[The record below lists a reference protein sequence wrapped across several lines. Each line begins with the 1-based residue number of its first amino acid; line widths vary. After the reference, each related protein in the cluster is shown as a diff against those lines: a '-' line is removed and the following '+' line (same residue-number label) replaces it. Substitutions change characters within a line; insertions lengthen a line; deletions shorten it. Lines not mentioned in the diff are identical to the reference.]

1 MIGEYFLKKI
11 KETKVE
17 INPWP
22 YQVIENSLPS
32 DSFKKLRKSCEPYL
46 NAGDKLIHFHAK
58 DFEENNIDWYDEMMT
73 LGETILNNAREI
85 VELYPKYRWYPKLSL
100 NGHISITPPLPY
112 KFPIHQEGLDKIW
125 SSVTYITPEE
135 NVGTK
140 MYTADDE
147 ESFVKEA
154 KWRPN
159 NTFIFCGEQGKT
171 WHSYES
177 GKETCRITLNFFL
190 MKDSPKN
197 YLRQQ

>member
-1 MIGEYFLKKI
+1 MIGKYFLDKCLSTTIEKQ
-11 KETKVE
+11 
-17 INPWP
+17 PWP
-22 YQVIENSLPS
+22 HQVITESLPT
-32 DSFKKLRKSCEPYL
+32 DSFDKLKKSCEPYL
-46 NAGDKLIHFHAK
+46 NAGNKLIHFHAK
-58 DFEENNIDWYDEMMT
+58 DFKENNIDWYDEMME
-73 LGETILNNAREI
+73 LGETILNNAKKI
-85 VELYPKYRWYPKLSL
+85 VKLYPTYRWFPKLSL

-125 SSVTYITPEE
+125 SSVTYITPEK

-140 MYTADDE
+140 MYIAEQE

-154 KWRPN
+154 EWCPN

-177 GKETCRITLNFFL
+177 GADTCRITLNFFL

>member
-1 MIGEYFLKKI
+1 MIGKYFLDKCLNKTPDT
-11 KETKVE
+11 E
-17 INPWP
+17 PWP
-22 YQVIENSLPS
+22 HQVLTDSLPQE
-32 DSFKKLRKSCEPYL
+32 SFEKLCKSCEPYL
-46 NAGDKLIHFHAK
+46 DSRDKLIHIHLR
-58 DFEENNIDWYDEMMT
+58 DFKKYKINWYDEMID
-73 LGETILNNAREI
+73 LGQNILDNAKKL
-85 VELYPKYRWYPKLSL
+85 VELYPSHRWYPKLSL

-140 MYTADDE
+140 MYTEDDE

-154 KWRPN
+154 KWLPN
-159 NTFIFCGEQGKT
+159 NTFIFCGEKGKT

-177 GKETCRITLNFFL
+177 GKDTCRITLNFFL